1 MTVRPLPVLVQ
12 VHGPLSTVKV
22 WGEGPGE
29 GGSQPGRHGPGLL
42 LTAGTGVL
50 GGPCLVPGTDVFTL
64 SEGLPGPW
72 AAGSLSGPQGGECDL
87 VSPLT
92 GPRLPLLQRSLQ
104 RGALPTHPGP
114 GPSEKRASFSFAERC
129 VCVTHR
135 SQDNFNSEA
144 GPKNAT
150 GFLFSLAG
158 SAGSGAMQK
167 PPPTQVG
174 WLNGGLVRGPA
185 GRELASGRP
194 TTSPARRAQLE
205 APASAR
211 QLLSECECSHGRS
224 PHPGPAAAGAAAGR
238 HCNLDRGTG
247 ERGTRGA

>member
-1 MTVRPLPVLVQ
+1 M
-12 VHGPLSTVKV
+12 
-22 WGEGPGE
+22 
-29 GGSQPGRHGPGLL
+29 
-42 LTAGTGVL
+42 
-50 GGPCLVPGTDVFTL
+50 
-64 SEGLPGPW
+64 
-72 AAGSLSGPQGGECDL
+72 

-92 GPRLPLLQRSLQ
+92 GPGLPLLQRSLQ
-104 RGALPTHPGP
+104 CEALPPHPGA

-158 SAGSGAMQK
+158 WAGSGATQK

-185 GRELASGRP
+185 GRGWWW
-194 TTSPARRAQLE
+194 AQLE
-205 APASAR
+205 APASAASSSQSATAAMAGAPTLALLLLG
-211 QLLSECECSHGRS
+211 QLLATTVTLTEAQVSMG
-224 PHPGPAAAGAAAGR
+224 PGAYGAR
-238 HCNLDRGTG
+238 L
-247 ERGTRGA
+247 

>member
-1 MTVRPLPVLVQ
+1 M
-12 VHGPLSTVKV
+12 
-22 WGEGPGE
+22 
-29 GGSQPGRHGPGLL
+29 
-42 LTAGTGVL
+42 
-50 GGPCLVPGTDVFTL
+50 
-64 SEGLPGPW
+64 
-72 AAGSLSGPQGGECDL
+72 

-92 GPRLPLLQRSLQ
+92 GPGLPLLQRSLQ
-104 RGALPTHPGP
+104 CEALPPHPGA

-158 SAGSGAMQK
+158 SAGSGAPQK

-185 GRELASGRP
+185 GRELVSGRP

-205 APASAR
+205 APASAASSSQSATAAMAGAPTLALLLLG
-211 QLLSECECSHGRS
+211 QLLATTVTLTEAQVSMG
-224 PHPGPAAAGAAAGR
+224 PGAYGAR
-238 HCNLDRGTG
+238 L
-247 ERGTRGA
+247 